1 MINFAA
7 CKHMERAIPIQVAL
21 KLSQNMVGTLAI
33 EKL

>member
-1 MINFAA
+1 MKNFAA
-7 CKHMERAIPIQVAL
+7 CKHMERAIPIQVVL